1 MKLKV
6 KYIFPASTPG
16 VNNYICKLPEGL
28 GTRRILTHG
37 TKTQKNPQTRK
48 DIFTIFTDFH
58 RVIRVQSPAYTPR

>member
-37 TKTQKNPQTRK
+37 TKTQNPGKSFCLILDTL
-48 DIFTIFTDFH
+48 
-58 RVIRVQSPAYTPR
+58 RVLYYLLLSMYKESKR